1 MPEGERDRPSSPS
14 KLPGVRPAARLSC
27 ALLLAACVAPL
38 PAPAAAPKARPT
50 VELTP
55 FAGFRFG
62 GGFDESG
69 TENRLTLDSAM
80 SFGGIVSFRVGPTS
94 WLEVAYSRQDS
105 EVAAPPSAGPRTID
119 VKVEYLSGGGLY
131 EFSLDDFRPFL
142 AASVGATRFSSDD
155 PGTSS
160 TTNLAFGLSGGFK
173 YEVVR
178 NLRLRFEGRLWFT
191 VTESGTA
198 ALCQDGSCVL
208 VFGASGFWQGDV
220 LAGVSLAF

>member
-1 MPEGERDRPSSPS
+1 MRIAAG
-14 KLPGVRPAARLSC
+14 PARTLLFVSLLT
-27 ALLLAACVAPL
+27 AL
-38 PAPAAAPKARPT
+38 PAAAAPPKARPT
-50 VELTP
+50 VELTA

-69 TENRLTLDSAM
+69 TENRLTLDSAA
-80 SFGGIVSFRVGPTS
+80 SFGGIASFRVGPTG

-105 EVAAPPSAGPRTID
+105 EVATPPGAGSGTID

-142 AASVGATRFSSDD
+142 GASVGATRFSSDD
-155 PGTSS
+155 PGTTSS
-160 TTNLAFGLSGGFK
+160 TNLAFGLSGGFK
-173 YEVVR
+173 YEIVR

-191 VTESGTA
+191 ITESGSA
-198 ALCQDGSCVL
+198 ALCEDGSCLL

-220 LAGVSLAF
+220 LAGVTLAF